1 MKTPRRDATGAQPK
15 ETTMRIP
22 QTLIA
27 VGALCFAAA
36 AQAQDIKERTIRVGI
51 GLSEEHPQ
59 AMAVRKFGELLKA
72 SSGGK
77 ITVKLYASGSLGN
90 DVTMIS
96 ALQGGTLD
104 MTVPDAS
111 TLTSHVKDF
120 GVLNLPYTFNTE
132 AEADAVLDGPLGKK
146 MLAKLP
152 EKGLIGLAFWENG
165 FRHVTNK
172 NKAIKSAADFA
183 GLKLRVIPNPLFIE
197 TFNAI
202 GANAVPLPFPELY
215 TAMETGAVDGQE
227 NPVATILAS
236 KFYEV
241 QKNLVLSRHMYSV
254 WVMLMSKKKWDAYSP
269 AEQKLVTAAADE
281 AKLYERQTIR
291 DFSVNAIAELKKNG
305 MTVTEFSAADVAAL
319 RTKVMPVVAKF
330 SNEFGAAAASELN
343 NELQTLRA
351 KK

>member
-1 MKTPRRDATGAQPK
+1 MDML
-15 ETTMRIP
+15 MRLLL
-22 QTLIA
+22 TAA
-27 VGALCFAAA
+27 VSLVLSS
-36 AQAQDIKERTIRVGI
+36 AQAQDVKERTIRVGI
-51 GLSEEHPQ
+51 GLSEDHPQ
-59 AMAVRKFGELLKA
+59 ALAVRKFGDLLKA

-77 ITVKLYASGSLGN
+77 ITVKLYASGALGN

-120 GVLNLPYTFNTE
+120 GVLNLPYAFNNE

-146 MLAKLP
+146 MLEQLP
-152 EKGLIGLAFWENG
+152 PKGLVGLGFWENG

-172 NKAIKSAADFA
+172 NKSIKAAADFA

-197 TFNAI
+197 TFNAM

-215 TAMETGAVDGQE
+215 GAMETGAVDGQE

-241 QKNLVLSRHMYSV
+241 QKHLVLSRHMYSA
-254 WVMLMSKKKWDAYSP
+254 WVMLISKKKWDAYST
-269 AEQKLVTAAADE
+269 AEQKLVTAAAEE
-281 AKLYERQTIR
+281 AKQFERQTIR

-305 MTVTEFSAADVAAL
+305 MTVTELSPEDIAAL
-319 RTKVMPVVAKF
+319 RSRVSPVVAKF
-330 SNEFGAAAASELN
+330 SNEFGAPVAAQLNEELAKV
-343 NELQTLRA
+343 RA